1 MRFWK
6 PLVQPMQ
13 PASISLRRPAGLMR
27 QYTIT
32 TMVKINP
39 AITLLFELCNF
50 MLPRVLNNPY
60 RSTGMLNIDE
70 GIVLVDN
77 RLKILRRQSV
87 LRIQNARFIPAF
99 LSRNVR
105 IALLFKNSSLAF
117 FNNARSM

>member
-1 MRFWK
+1 
-6 PLVQPMQ
+6 MQ

-87 LRIQNARFIPAF
+87 LQIQNARFIPAF
-99 LSRNVR
+99 LSSNVR
-105 IALLFKNSSLAF
+105 IALLFKNASLAF